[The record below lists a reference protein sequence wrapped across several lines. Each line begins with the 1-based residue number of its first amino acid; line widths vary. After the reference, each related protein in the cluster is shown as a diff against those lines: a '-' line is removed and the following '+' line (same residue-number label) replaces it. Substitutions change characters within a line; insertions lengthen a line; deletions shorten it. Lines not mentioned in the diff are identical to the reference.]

1 MERKCPGASSR
12 CWHGIGSLS
21 GIRNSENYIKRYDH
35 YRNREES
42 DLIADNTA
50 PACIV
55 QGACITPGIFVV
67 SETLGYCDISLTAQ
81 RHSNSEKRRGP
92 K

>member
-21 GIRNSENYIKRYDH
+21 GIRNSENYIKRYYH

-42 DLIADNTA
+42 DLISDNTA

-55 QGACITPGIFVV
+55 QEAAYNTGRICYFRNIGILRYQPDSAEAF
-67 SETLGYCDISLTAQ
+67 
-81 RHSNSEKRRGP
+81 
-92 K
+92 